1 MSKFAYLVKEG
12 FKGIF
17 THGLM
22 SFASITII
30 TACLLIMGSFSLL
43 SINIDSMIKDLED
56 DNQILAFVDESYSE
70 EEAAALQ
77 SKLEA
82 VPNVSK
88 VEFIT
93 REQAMETFE
102 DKYPDHLFDGIE
114 SSTFRHRFAVHM
126 DDLSLTEQTAA
137 ELEKIDGI
145 ADVNAYLDISKGF
158 VTLRNVVS
166 AVSMILVVILVI
178 VSVFIM
184 ANTIKLASYSR
195 REEIAIMRMVGATN
209 SFIRFPFLVEGL
221 ILGIWGAIIAF
232 FVEWGVYQLV
242 CQKVMNGIAK
252 SIVTVIPFQQLMFP
266 ILAIYLVVGI
276 LVGAIGGMIAIRNYL
291 KV

>member
-1 MSKFAYLVKEG
+1 M
-12 FKGIF
+12 
-17 THGLM
+17 
-22 SFASITII
+22 
-30 TACLLIMGSFSLL
+30 
-43 SINIDSMIKDLED
+43 
-56 DNQILAFVDESYSE
+56 
-70 EEAAALQ
+70 
-77 SKLEA
+77 
-82 VPNVSK
+82 
-88 VEFIT
+88 
-93 REQAMETFE
+93 
-102 DKYPDHLFDGIE
+102 
-114 SSTFRHRFAVHM
+114 
-126 DDLSLTEQTAA
+126 
-137 ELEKIDGI
+137 
-145 ADVNAYLDISKGF
+145 
-158 VTLRNVVS
+158 
-166 AVSMILVVILVI
+166 SMILVVILVI